1 VIKLIKIR
9 ILDERVEQIKNAFS
23 HRKIS
28 KIRYRAYVEEKRKG
42 KKINISWSP
51 PQPMVWKW
59 NVDGSTEGKPEPAG
73 IYSRDFLEQ

>member
-1 VIKLIKIR
+1 MKGWSKLRMPFLIGRSRK
-9 ILDERVEQIKNAFS
+9 LDIVHMCK
-23 HRKIS
+23 K
-28 KIRYRAYVEEKRKG
+28 KG
-42 KKINISWSP
+42 KEKKINICWSP